1 MVLYV
6 FRESIFFL
14 SNEYTAGP
22 TFLKLAY
29 HQGYYSINL
38 HQMFLKSSLIT
49 DAPYSSIQ
57 LLHCKRYA
65 IKPFNLA
72 ISKVLFKL
80 FNIMR
85 IK

>member
-1 MVLYV
+1 
-6 FRESIFFL
+6 
-14 SNEYTAGP
+14 
-22 TFLKLAY
+22 
-29 HQGYYSINL
+29 
-38 HQMFLKSSLIT
+38 MFLKSSLIT

-57 LLHCKRYA
+57 LLNSKHYA